1 MFRRMEEDMDIN
13 ADTTADGEETHEQ
26 VADRIYQE
34 VLRVASGGQSKSEA
48 LGFGDCEFVPWN
60 ISARM
65 RRSKEVS
72 GADRA
77 ARSAPTWYS

>member
-34 VLRVASGGQSKSEA
+34 MLRVASGGQSKSEA
-48 LGFGDCEFVPWN
+48 LGFGDCEFVHWN
-60 ISARM
+60 ISAQM
-65 RRSKEVS
+65 
-72 GADRA
+72 
-77 ARSAPTWYS
+77 